1 MFDYCLDMR
10 DFSSADRKFMI
21 DLMYLNVMF
30 LYSNESPQVLKEA
43 NKMFWLRY
51 LHRNVRGMSL

>member
-10 DFSSADRKFMI
+10 DFSSAGRKFMI

-43 NKMFWLRY
+43 NKLPT
-51 LHRNVRGMSL
+51 